1 MLTGLRHVDFGFP
14 DPVTVSIKMNS
25 LLKMRWGWEN
35 KQWYIRPRSVLR
47 MSDGQVARRVRS
59 GEGVVAFT
67 AEVLALAAWQAR
79 LSCAPHTPGREM
91 SNSEGRERPG
101 QYTHW
106 EE

>member
-1 MLTGLRHVDFGFP
+1 MLTGLSHVDFGFP

-47 MSDGQVARRVRS
+47 MSDGQVARRIRS
-59 GEGVVAFT
+59 GDGVVVFT

-91 SNSEGRERPG
+91 SNGEGRERPG